1 MDPSLTPAFAAYLQ
15 QIPKADLHCH
25 IVGALRPGTLADL
38 ARKHGAALPRP
49 AQTLYE
55 FADFYDFL
63 KVLGI
68 AAAVLREREDFAQL
82 SYEALEDG
90 YRRGRM
96 LHAEFLFDPQYHLP
110 NGVSYR
116 TIVDGLVDGI
126 RMARHAFGVS
136 ALLVPSF
143 DRVIDPR
150 GALEILDD
158 ILAYRPDE
166 VVGIGLD
173 GAERNGPPGRFIEV
187 YDKAGRAGL
196 KRTAHVCE
204 DNQTLEEA
212 PPLHY
217 AICRD
222 RLKCDRLDHGY
233 NLLAD
238 DAMIR
243 RARDDGLFF
252 NVCTVT
258 SVTKNLGRRRASI
271 GRMVAEGLRVTVNT
285 DDPAM
290 FKTDLADSYQR
301 LFADQPGWGLGQ
313 ARTFSLAGVE
323 ASWLGDADKR
333 RLRERFE
340 AELAAL
346 DPAGRAGAAP

>member
-1 MDPSLTPAFAAYLQ
+1 MPRLLTPAFAGYLRQ
-15 QIPKADLHCH
+15 VPKTDLHCH
-25 IVGALRPGTLADL
+25 VVGALRPGTLAEL
-38 ARKHGAALPRP
+38 ARKHRVALPRP
-49 AQTLYE
+49 AQTLYT
-55 FADFYDFL
+55 FASFYDFL
-63 KVLGI
+63 EVLEL
-68 AAAVLREREDFAQL
+68 AAAVLREREDFARL
-82 SYEALEDG
+82 AYEALEDG
-90 YRRGRM
+90 YRLGHM
-96 LHAEFLFDPQYHLP
+96 LHAELLFDPQYHLP

-116 TIVDGLVDGI
+116 TMVDGLVDGL
-126 RMARHAFGVS
+126 REARRALGVS

-143 DRVIDPR
+143 DRVIDTR

-166 VVGIGLD
+166 IAGIGLD
-173 GAERNGPPGRFIEV
+173 GAERNGPPARFVEV
-187 YDKAGRAGL
+187 YEKAGRAGL
-196 KRTAHVCE
+196 RRTAHVCE

-222 RLKCDRLDHGY
+222 QLHCDRLDHGY

-243 RARDDGLFF
+243 RARDEGLFF

-258 SVTKNLGRRRASI
+258 SVTKNLERRRASI
-271 GRMVAEGLRVTVNT
+271 ARMVAEGIRVTVNT

-301 LFADQPGWGLGQ
+301 LFADQPAWGAEQ
-313 ARTFSLAGVE
+313 ARAFSLAGVE
-323 ASWLGDADKR
+323 ASWLDDTEKR

-346 DPAGRAGAAP
+346 GPATVARH